1 MPELKRYAIET
12 VLRKLKIQLV
22 IRDYQTNRGYGNT
35 LNLCPLLYLVLEV
48 CPCMTKLGIQII
60 VYGQKKHYICIH
72 H

>member
-35 LNLCPLLYLVLEV
+35 LNLCPLLYL
-48 CPCMTKLGIQII
+48 KS
-60 VYGQKKHYICIH
+60 
-72 H
+72 